1 MSLIYNAD
9 ALKLLKENA
18 KRHDNVELFKFDV
31 HPRVHHLDDIVE
43 KIYEEL
49 AALDAAI
56 IGGSGGP
63 TVGANNRIPYSN
75 GGDFSYTNNFMYDG
89 ARFAVGTSGFF
100 GNNIRAE
107 INNTSSIYNISTA
120 ISNSYE
126 GTSNSSTGLK
136 VDSNSNKV
144 GGTNYAIYTQGNG
157 GTTSAW
163 NYGIYSVADGGTTR
177 AIAGYFAALNGGTN
191 HALMLVDGSQ
201 SAGRFLKCI
210 NNDGR
215 ANWAGIAVSDVSG
228 LVNGL
233 WTETSGGNAYR
244 NSNIGIGD
252 FSSSEPAE
260 ALEVQGNI
268 QVTGA
273 TAMFIGDIDG
283 AVLQKVIVKEAG
295 GVSKGDVVYISGGTG
310 DNPEVMKAR
319 ANSASTMAALG
330 IMKETAA
337 FDATAECIT
346 SGELTGINLTGFAT
360 GDDLY
365 VSSSVAG
372 ELVNTAPT
380 GEANLIQKIGKV
392 IKGGNGGALTVLG
405 AFRSNATPNLNQ
417 GSLFIGD
424 ASNQSST
431 LAIGGAN
438 TFLKSNGTTA
448 AWSSISSSDLPT
460 NLALVGTYNN
470 GRVPRWNA
478 TTNTLESGT
487 IRDDGTTISVGAA
500 VNSERKVNIDNA
512 LNGNT
517 DKYGLYI
524 NNTTASGTSGALYGQ
539 KIALSSTGGSN
550 ENYGLDIQLQANG
563 GSPDELK
570 ALVINQFTGNT
581 ASGTVSFDIAG
592 IEVGVGATAAGYT
605 VNGDI
610 RAIDILAVGTG
621 ATISGSTYGIYQQG
635 ASDINYFAGN
645 VGIATDP
652 LVELHVKGS
661 QAIIRLE
668 SSDATGKNYLEFWD
682 TSAIKGYVGYGSG
695 TTNVFSIVNYEAG
708 ENVNM
713 WTTDSGGTT
722 RTGMVIDSDQNVSI
736 TNGNLSYNKQV
747 YQTGGVYAA
756 GNTGSSLTLDF
767 NNGNIQECTMN
778 AASITI
784 ANPTNAQDGSTVTIC
799 FIQDATASRTIST
812 WGSNWNWGD
821 AGAPDFSGG
830 TAAGDKFYVTVIVNG
845 TELDAIYSGVKH

>member
-31 HPRVHHLDDIVE
+31 HPRVHHIDDIVE

-49 AALDAAI
+49 AALDGA
-56 IGGSGGP
+56 SGG
-63 TVGANNRIPYSN
+63 GKWSDA
-75 GGDFSYTNNFMYDG
+75 
-89 ARFAVGTSGFF
+89 F
-100 GNNIRAE
+100 G
-107 INNTSSIYNISTA
+107 S
-120 ISNSYE
+120 
-126 GTSNSSTGLK
+126 
-136 VDSNSNKV
+136 VD
-144 GGTNYAIYTQGNG
+144 I
-157 GTTSAW
+157 
-163 NYGIYSVADGGTTR
+163 
-177 AIAGYFAALNGGTN
+177 
-191 HALMLVDGSQ
+191 
-201 SAGRFLKCI
+201 
-210 NNDGR
+210 
-215 ANWAGIAVSDVSG
+215 
-228 LVNGL
+228 
-233 WTETSGGNAYR
+233 YR
-244 NSNIGIGD
+244 NSKVGIGD
-252 FSSSEPAE
+252 FSAAAPAE

-273 TAMFIGDIDG
+273 TAMFIGDING
-283 AVLQKVIVKEAG
+283 AVLQKVKVKEAG

-330 IMKETAA
+330 IIKETAA
-337 FDATAECIT
+337 FNATAECIT
-346 SGELTGINLTGFAT
+346 SGELTGLDLTGFAT

-372 ELVNTAPT
+372 ELVNAAPA

-417 GSLFIGD
+417 GSIFIGD
-424 ASNQSST
+424 ASGQSST

-448 AWSSISSSDLPT
+448 AWSSISLSDLPT
-460 NLALVGTYNN
+460 NLALVGSSSNN
-470 GRVPRWNA
+470 GFVPRFNA
-478 TTNTLESGT
+478 TINTIEKGT
-487 IRDDGTTISVGAA
+487 IRDDGTNISVGDA
-500 VNSERKVNIDNA
+500 VNSERKVNIDNN
-512 LNGNT
+512 LNANT

-524 NNTTASGTSGALYGQ
+524 DNTTASGTSGALYGQ

-570 ALVINQFTGNT
+570 ALVINQFTSNA

-610 RAIDILAVGTG
+610 RAIDILEVGTG
-621 ATISGSTYGIYQQG
+621 ATITGSTYGIYQQG
-635 ASDINYFAGN
+635 AGDLNYFAGN

-682 TSAIKGYVGYGSG
+682 TSAIKGYMGYGSG

-708 ENVNM
+708 EDLNM

-722 RTGMVIDSDQNVSI
+722 RTAMIIDSDQNVSI

-747 YQTGGVYAA
+747 YQTGGVYNA
-756 GNTGSSLTLDF
+756 GNTGASLTLNFD
-767 NNGNIQECTMN
+767 NGNIQECTMN

-784 ANPTNAQDGSTVTIC
+784 ANPTNAKDGSTVTIC
-799 FIQDATASRTIST
+799 FIQDATASRTIAS